1 MRTLTHSSIS
11 NTKTW
16 QQQNKKSNTRVVQSY
31 LSPAHTQQTKFY
43 KDSRSAR
50 KKIKIKFKISEKK
63 PSERKKDRSTR
74 LQKQQHPLSP
84 LQQVRSEQVERR
96 WWKRECP
103 IGFVCVC
110 VCFASSSLT
119 SRWFSSLW
127 SWNARFFY
135 QGRCQANAAWQEVEV
150 CYQTLAPPPPCLTSA
165 LTNPLLPKLSY
176 SSSSSSPPPPLPS
189 SATAVAPVAKL
200 ASTLL
205 LLLLLPRSCSGR
217 ERGAHGKK
225 SMQERERERERAR
238 STWKEREKQKLKTTT
253 KIEADQ

>member
-1 MRTLTHSSIS
+1 M
-11 NTKTW
+11 
-16 QQQNKKSNTRVVQSY
+16 
-31 LSPAHTQQTKFY
+31 
-43 KDSRSAR
+43 
-50 KKIKIKFKISEKK
+50 
-63 PSERKKDRSTR
+63 KDRSSI

-103 IGFVCVC
+103 IGLFFFGVC

-176 SSSSSSPPPPLPS
+176 SSSSSSPPPS
-189 SATAVAPVAKL
+189 SAAAVAPVANL
-200 ASTLL
+200 VSTLLL

-225 SMQERERERERAR
+225 SMQERERESEEHMERERERKKETKAKDNNQNR
-238 STWKEREKQKLKTTT
+238 SRSIK
-253 KIEADQ
+253 